1 MNMQSFKLF
10 WENYTNKK
18 SLFYSW
24 ISPTG
29 KIFPVQST
37 HERAKYDIMKQEN
50 LKPRVK
56 GEYAD
61 MFDLGFARL
70 LLHNNTVYIQND
82 LNYPTPRQVKVVK
95 DLCIENGIEE
105 FRLDLGGRESRLLWS
120 RGE

>member
-1 MNMQSFKLF
+1 MQSFKLF
-10 WENYTNKK
+10 WESFATKK

-24 ISPTG
+24 ISPAG
-29 KIFPVQST
+29 KIHPVSSS
-37 HERAKYDIMKQEN
+37 HERAKYDIIKNEN

-56 GEYAD
+56 GEYND
-61 MFDLGFARL
+61 MFDLGYSRL
-70 LLHNNTVYIQND
+70 LIHNNTVYIQND

-95 DLCIENGIEE
+95 DLCIENGVDE